1 MAIMDQMFMEEE
13 APTTQPVK
21 FEGATVS
28 DPIQFESLKSRVQDK
43 GKKAV
48 VDFAQKTLTTL
59 KSVLPNF
66 EIVVHDD
73 ENSYANAMS
82 AVNGNAQSGGYF
94 SYVQRPDGTYVGKID
109 INLNKANNATVAHE
123 VAHGIMRKTFGENT
137 EAFKTL
143 KNRIAAVL
151 NQEGNQALTD
161 FANQYE
167 ENDSYEEYLVEL
179 AAQLTQSDK
188 NISPTVLQNIASI
201 INEVVSKIT
210 NGAFTPF
217 QNVKD
222 TKQTIEFLRNISE
235 SIRKGEAINPADI
248 TAIQEGLSVPI
259 GSPTTINPLPKG
271 KASLNFPKEPLPL
284 SFVTE
289 ADKIDINALI
299 DDIVAKKQKVWF
311 WMADQLGR
319 GNYYDEVIEGEHY
332 LDAGPSFALD
342 PANRSK
348 GILWASGLSKKT
360 LTSQINKTD
369 YIFFISGSPE
379 KAKLFNKRVL
389 DLLAER
395 VNKTSD
401 FNKFREALNNFDKET
416 KELTTLREAL
426 NEVNSFKELMDSTK
440 RKPFLIAL
448 DKIGSLKTAPKGSLK
463 ELLGS
468 FNAFIDYN
476 ELRDGFYRENG
487 FNQNDIMLVGK
498 PTGLAGKA
506 SHSTYEF
513 AISGEVVGV
522 PDKKVDSWVIMP

>member
-1 MAIMDQMFMEEE
+1 M
-13 APTTQPVK
+13 
-21 FEGATVS
+21 
-28 DPIQFESLKSRVQDK
+28 
-43 GKKAV
+43 
-48 VDFAQKTLTTL
+48 

-73 ENSYANAMS
+73 ENSYINAMNT
-82 AVNGNAQSGGYF
+82 VNGNAKSAGYF
-94 SYVQRPDGTYVGKID
+94 SYIQRPDGTYVGKID

-123 VAHGIMRKTFGENT
+123 VAHGVMRKAFGENV
-137 EAFKTL
+137 ESFRTL

-179 AAQLTQSDK
+179 AAQLTQTEK
-188 NISPTVLQNIASI
+188 NLSPTVLQNIASI

-217 QNVKD
+217 QNVRD
-222 TKQTIEFLRNISE
+222 TKQTIEFFRNISE
-235 SIRKGEAINPADI
+235 SIRKGEAINPSDI

-259 GSPTTINPLPKG
+259 GSPTTITPAPKG
-271 KASLNFPKEPLPL
+271 KASLNFTKTPLPL

-299 DDIVAKKQKVWF
+299 DDIVAKKQKIWF

-319 GNYYDEVIEGEHY
+319 GNYYDEVVGDTHY

-348 GILWASGLSKKT
+348 GILWASGLPEKT
-360 LTSQINKTD
+360 LTNQINQAD

-395 VNKTSD
+395 INKNSD
-401 FNKFREALNNFDKET
+401 FNKFKEAIKN
-416 KELTTLREAL
+416 
-426 NEVNSFKELMDSTK
+426 
-440 RKPFLIAL
+440 
-448 DKIGSLKTAPKGSLK
+448 
-463 ELLGS
+463 
-468 FNAFIDYN
+468 
-476 ELRDGFYRENG
+476 FYRLNV
-487 FNQNDIMLVGK
+487 ML
-498 PTGLAGKA
+498 
-506 SHSTYEF
+506 YF
-513 AISGEVVGV
+513 
-522 PDKKVDSWVIMP
+522 M